1 MSHEEFEN
9 AAALEAIGAASPEE
23 SAALRR
29 HLAECAPCRGV
40 MGEMSNAAAAFALS
54 LDPVQPP
61 PAVRARIMQELSA
74 GTSRGPAADAVK
86 EGGFTRWLLPLA
98 AILAIALLGWSQML
112 LLGQR
117 EKVEQAEL
125 RARESAEQ
133 AERLAS
139 EKRTLEEENQK
150 LNAFMAAMSSS
161 ATRTISL
168 GGQPMAPSASARVFL
183 DPSARQAF
191 VFFHDLPANP
201 EDKSYQLWVIPAD
214 GRPLGVGVFDVN
226 QTGSAS
232 MVLQNLPVATEI
244 KALAVTMEP
253 KGGLPAPSG
262 EMYLMGGTS

>member
-1 MSHEEFEN
+1 MNHEEFEN
-9 AAALEAIGAASPEE
+9 VAALEAIGAASPDE

-29 HLAECAPCRGV
+29 HLAECDSCGGV
-40 MGEMSNAAAAFALS
+40 MGEMANAAAAFALS

-61 PAVRARIMQELSA
+61 PAVRARVMQKI
-74 GTSRGPAADAVK
+74 GVRDQGDPARR
-86 EGGFTRWLLPLA
+86 EGGFSRWLLPAA
-98 AILAIALLGWSQML
+98 AILAVALLGWSQML

-133 AERLAS
+133 AERLAA
-139 EKRTLEEENQK
+139 EKRTLEAENQK
-150 LNAFMAAMSSS
+150 LNSFVASMSASS
-161 ATRTISL
+161 TRTISL
-168 GGQPMAPSASARVFL
+168 GGQPMAPAASARVFL
-183 DPSARQAF
+183 DTAQRQAF

-201 EDKSYQLWVIPAD
+201 HDKSYQLWVIPAEGD
-214 GRPLGVGVFDVN
+214 PLGVGVFDVKEN
-226 QTGSAS
+226 GTAS

-262 EMYLMGGTS
+262 QMYLMGGAS